1 MNLLIVEERDLSPER
16 EFTVG
21 GEHAEHIFCILHA
34 KPGDFI
40 RAGILGGGIGT
51 ARVLES
57 TRHSARLKLED
68 ASNPPPPPSN
78 ILPVIALPRPQSF
91 KKTLHFIASSGI
103 RRAVFFHAAKTE
115 KSYWTSSCMAP
126 DAIRSVLIE
135 GLEQGCTT
143 ILPELTFVRSL
154 REFFHSGLSARLTDG
169 ATAIIG
175 HPVDAAPCPVA
186 LPGEVVLAIGP
197 EGGFT
202 PDEVAAF
209 RANGYAPVTF
219 GPHILRVEFALSFL
233 AGRLASVERNA

>member
-1 MNLLIVEERDLSPER
+1 MNLLIVTEQDLSPSG

-34 KPGDFI
+34 KPGDTV
-40 RAGILGGGIGT
+40 RTGILGGGIGT
-51 ARVLES
+51 AVVLES
-57 TRHSARLKLED
+57 TRHSARLRLED
-68 ASNPPPPPSN
+68 VSKEPPPPSN
-78 ILPVIALPRPQSF
+78 IIPVIALPRPQSF

-115 KSYWTSSCMAP
+115 KSYWTSSCMTP

-154 REFFHSGLSARLTDG
+154 REFFHGGLSRELTDG
-169 ATAIIG
+169 ATALIG
-175 HPVDAAPCPVA
+175 HPVDASPCPVSV
-186 LPGEVVLAIGP
+186 PGNVVLAIGP

-209 RANGYAPVTF
+209 RDNGYTPVSF
-219 GPHILRVEFALSFL
+219 GPHILRVEFALSYL
-233 AGRLASVERNA
+233 AGRLASSPES

>member
-21 GEHAEHIFCILHA
+21 GEHAEHIFCILRA
-34 KPGDFI
+34 KPGDVI

-68 ASNPPPPPSN
+68 TSNPPPAPSN

-154 REFFHSGLSARLTDG
+154 REFFGSGLSAQLTDG

-186 LPGEVVLAIGP
+186 LPGKVVLAIGP

-233 AGRLASVERNA
+233 AGRLAFMEPDA

>member
-1 MNLLIVEERDLSPER
+1 MNLLIVEEGSLSPDR

-21 GEHAEHIFCILHA
+21 GDHAEHIFCILHA
-34 KPGDFI
+34 KEGDTV

-51 ARVLES
+51 ARILETS
-57 TRHSARLKLED
+57 RHSARLRLED
-68 ASNPPPPPSN
+68 VSDPPPPPSN

-115 KSYWTSSCMAP
+115 KSYWTSSCMAQ
-126 DAIRSVLIE
+126 DAVRAVLIE

-143 ILPELTFVRSL
+143 VLPELTFVHSL
-154 REFFHSGLSARLTDG
+154 REFFDSGLSAQLTND
-169 ATAIIG
+169 AASLIA

-186 LPGEVVLAIGP
+186 LPGKVVLAIGP
-197 EGGFT
+197 EGGFA
-202 PDEVAAF
+202 PGEVAAF

-233 AGRLASVERNA
+233 AGRLASTGS

>member
-1 MNLLIVEERDLSPER
+1 M
-16 EFTVG
+16 
-21 GEHAEHIFCILHA
+21 
-34 KPGDFI
+34 
-40 RAGILGGGIGT
+40 
-51 ARVLES
+51 
-57 TRHSARLKLED
+57 
-68 ASNPPPPPSN
+68 
-78 ILPVIALPRPQSF
+78 IALPRPQSF
-91 KKTLHFIASSGI
+91 KKTLHFIASAGI

-154 REFFHSGLSARLTDG
+154 RDFFNSGLSAQLTDG
-169 ATAIIG
+169 ATAIIA

-186 LPGEVVLAIGP
+186 LPGKVVLAIGP

-233 AGRLASVERNA
+233 AGRLAST

>member
-1 MNLLIVEERDLSPER
+1 MNLLIVEERDLAPDGV
-16 EFTVG
+16 FTVG
-21 GEHAEHIFCILHA
+21 GDHADHIFCILHA
-34 KPGDFI
+34 NPGDVV
-40 RAGILGGGIGT
+40 RTGLLGGGIGT
-51 ARVLES
+51 AVVLES
-57 TRHSARLKLED
+57 TRHSATLRLERADKT
-68 ASNPPPPPSN
+68 PPPPSN

-143 ILPELTFVRSL
+143 ILPELAFVRSL
-154 REFFHSGLSARLTDG
+154 REFFNGGLSKQLTDG
-169 ATAIIG
+169 TTALIG
-175 HPVDAAPCPVA
+175 HPVDAAPCPVSV
-186 LPGEVVLAIGP
+186 PGNVVLAIGP

-209 RANGYAPVTF
+209 RENGYAPVSF
-219 GPHILRVEFALSFL
+219 GPHILRVEFALSYL
-233 AGRLASVERNA
+233 AGRLASSPES

>member
-1 MNLLIVEERDLSPER
+1 MNLLIVTEQDLSPSG
-16 EFTVG
+16 EFTVD

-34 KPGDFI
+34 KPGDFV
-40 RAGILGGGIGT
+40 RTGVLGGGIGR
-51 ARVLES
+51 AVVLES
-57 TRHSARLKLED
+57 TRHSATLRLESAD
-68 ASNPPPPPSN
+68 RTPPPPSN
-78 ILPVIALPRPQSF
+78 IVPVIALPRPQSF

-143 ILPELTFVRSL
+143 VLPELSFVRSL
-154 REFFHSGLSARLTDG
+154 REFFNGGLSRSLTDG
-169 ATAIIG
+169 ALSLVA
-175 HPVDAAPCPVA
+175 HPVDASPCPVSV
-186 LPGEVVLAIGP
+186 PGQVVLAIGP

-209 RANGYAPVTF
+209 RDNGYAPVSF
-219 GPHILRVEFALSFL
+219 GPHILRVEFALSYL
-233 AGRLASVERNA
+233 AGRLASDHA

>member
-1 MNLLIVEERDLSPER
+1 MNLLIVEEGILSPDR

-21 GEHAEHIFCILHA
+21 GDHAEHIFCILHA
-34 KPGDFI
+34 KPGDTI

-51 ARVLES
+51 ARILE
-57 TRHSARLKLED
+57 TARHSARLRLED
-68 ASNPPPPPSN
+68 VSAPSPPPSN
-78 ILPVIALPRPQSF
+78 ILPIIALPRPQSF

-126 DAIRSVLIE
+126 DVIRSALIE

-143 ILPELTFVRSL
+143 VLPELTFVRSL
-154 REFFHSGLSARLTDG
+154 REFFASGFSAELMQD
-169 ATAIIG
+169 ATALIA

-186 LPGEVVLAIGP
+186 LPGKVVTAIGP

-202 PDEVAAF
+202 QDEVAAF
-209 RANGYAPVTF
+209 RDNGYAPVSF
-219 GPHILRVEFALSFL
+219 GPHILRVEFALAFL
-233 AGRLASVERNA
+233 AGRLASQDS